1 MLRPETAKKFELR
14 WVAGGTY
21 MKIIRVLKEP
31 KYLALAILSSLG
43 MLALYAYS
51 QVLGAVANLDLWIS
65 VMPWYNKILLPV
77 FVVLFGMATAYQVHT
92 WRQPKSCSLSAREGA
107 IGANS
112 AGTFGIFLV
121 SQCPACSSIAA
132 LFLPFS
138 ATLLIATYGW
148 LINLAGIAMVLFMIN
163 YLGGFKK

>member
-1 MLRPETAKKFELR
+1 
-14 WVAGGTY
+14 
-21 MKIIRVLKEP
+21 MKIINVLKEP
-31 KYLALAILSSLG
+31 KYLAVAVLSSLG

-51 QVLGAVANLDLWIS
+51 QVLGAVGNLDLWIS
-65 VMPWYNKILLPV
+65 VMPWYNKALLSV
-77 FVVLFGMATAYQVHT
+77 FVVLFGVATAYQVYA
-92 WRQPKSCSLSAREGA
+92 WRQSKSCSISTRGGT

-112 AGTFGIFLV
+112 TGTFGVFLV

-148 LINLAGIAMVLFMIN
+148 LINLAGIAIILFTIN